1 MCVVKINVED
11 VNDNSPQFSN
21 TPQVAKISSD
31 SPANRVIHRF
41 DIEDADKGEN
51 SVFDLKLEEHFDNLF
66 SLSRDGILSL
76 ARNVTEFDKSEY
88 TVRVIAKDLGGLS
101 NTEEIK
107 IEILPPELLQA
118 RSDPAILSGALAG
131 LALVIIILI
140 ILVVIKC
147 CRKRE
152 IYKFRSAE
160 DTLGNC
166 AAGDSRQTLSGWT
179 VEINNT
185 DCNTVKTGLIVE
197 PTGSDQTEEFYM
209 SKSDSNSK
217 KTRSRED
224 GGSEMVPDSGRGES
238 EKDSLSSAN
247 QSQLGPHCTKDCLFS
262 GHSDTCWM
270 PAISRAGPADHSRA
284 DQELDTLNSSL
295 IGYSKEKFSRL
306 TQHYCNIKSQNT
318 LAPSSDLQSQRS
330 SGYLSSNE
338 GGQQRSIH
346 YC

>member
-1 MCVVKINVED
+1 M
-11 VNDNSPQFSN
+11 
-21 TPQVAKISSD
+21 
-31 SPANRVIHRF
+31 IHRF
-41 DIEDADKGEN
+41 DIQDADKGEN
-51 SVFDLKLEEHFDNLF
+51 SVFELRLEEHFDHLF
-66 SLSRDGILSL
+66 SLSRDGVLSL
-76 ARNVTEFDKSEY
+76 ARNLTGTDRSEY
-88 TVRVIAKDLGGLS
+88 TIRVIAKDLGGLS

-107 IEILPPELLQA
+107 VEILPPEMLKA
-118 RSDPAILSGALAG
+118 RSDPAILSGALTG
-131 LALVIIILI
+131 LALVIL
-140 ILVVIKC
+140 ILVILVIIKC
-147 CRKRE
+147 CRKKE

-166 AAGDSRQTLSGWT
+166 TAGDSRQTLSGWT

-209 SKSDSNSK
+209 SKSESSK

-224 GGSEMVPDSGRGES
+224 GSEMIPDSGRGES

-270 PAISRAGPADHSRA
+270 PTIGGAVGNSRA

-306 TQHYCNIKSQNT
+306 TQHYCNIKSANT